1 MVNDDFLLQNELG
14 KQLYQE
20 LKELPII
27 DFHNH
32 LSPKEIYKN
41 EPFTN
46 ITNLWLDAD
55 HYKWRLMRMSGVDEN
70 LITGDASELD
80 KFKAYVGALEMA
92 YLNPLY
98 HWSHMEL
105 VKYFGIT
112 TVLTSENAEEIYNK
126 ANDFLAKNEIG
137 PRDLLTQAKVEV
149 LCTTDDLNAELEYH
163 KLISSDNTIDIKVLP
178 TFRPDAL
185 LNINSDS
192 FFDVITLLEKNT
204 LTTISGITTFAT
216 SLSKRLDYF
225 NVNGCSVAD
234 HGISNLVYEVVT
246 RSEASKILKKRLMQ
260 YQVTEQESNKFKVY
274 LMKYFIKEYA
284 IRDMVCQL
292 HVGASRDNNDR
303 MFKTLGNN
311 SGYDSVS
318 DTSFVDDLNRLL
330 NEIHSHYPLPKMVL
344 FNANPNDNEAMAS
357 LCGNFSC
364 KIPGKIQLGAAWWFN
379 DHYQGIMNQLDVFS
393 SYLNLNT
400 FLGMLT
406 DSRSFLSFVRHD
418 YFRRILANY
427 IGTNVE
433 KGLIPNDK
441 ERLVQLVQNISY
453 KNSKKYFNF

>member
-1 MVNDDFLLQNELG
+1 
-14 KQLYQE
+14 
-20 LKELPII
+20 
-27 DFHNH
+27 
-32 LSPKEIYKN
+32 
-41 EPFTN
+41 
-46 ITNLWLDAD
+46 
-55 HYKWRLMRMSGVDEN
+55 
-70 LITGDASELD
+70 
-80 KFKAYVGALEMA
+80 MA
-92 YLNPLY
+92 
-98 HWSHMEL
+98 
-105 VKYFGIT
+105 
-112 TVLTSENAEEIYNK
+112 
-126 ANDFLAKNEIG
+126 
-137 PRDLLTQAKVEV
+137 
-149 LCTTDDLNAELEYH
+149 
-163 KLISSDNTIDIKVLP
+163 
-178 TFRPDAL
+178 
-185 LNINSDS
+185 
-192 FFDVITLLEKNT
+192 
-204 LTTISGITTFAT
+204 
-216 SLSKRLDYF
+216 
-225 NVNGCSVAD
+225 
-234 HGISNLVYEVVT
+234 
-246 RSEASKILKKRLMQ
+246 
-260 YQVTEQESNKFKVY
+260 ESNKFKVY

-318 DTSFVDDLNRLL
+318 DTSFVNDLNRLL